1 VSEFLVEAYA
11 SCGAARATGPLVED
25 LALAA
30 QQISDE
36 GEDVRLLRAILVPED
51 EVCLYLY
58 RSPSA
63 EAVRAAAARAGLRF
77 ERITA
82 AASSAGA
89 HHLGVRE
96 RQMSQI
102 EPGARYMVVGES
114 KQ

>member
-1 VSEFLVEAYA
+1 VSEFLVEAYVSRA
-11 SCGAARATGPLVED
+11 AARATVPLVDD

-30 QQISDE
+30 KQLSDE

-51 EVCLYLY
+51 EVCFYLY

-82 AASSAGA
+82 AVSSAGA
-89 HHLGVRE
+89 HQPGGRE
-96 RQMSQI
+96 QQTVLR
-102 EPGARYMVVGES
+102 ES